1 MLLNNRCLTKVA
13 KSVLACSKKSLL
25 VSGSIVG
32 SKNILFSSL
41 QSVPN
46 RAKATL
52 PDLPYDYSALEPVIT
67 AEIMQLHHSKPHQT
81 YVNNYN
87 VASEKLAEAV
97 EKGKNFQRGGL

>member
-1 MLLNNRCLTKVA
+1 MVA
-13 KSVLACSKKSLL
+13 
-25 VSGSIVG
+25 GSIVG
-32 SKNILFSSL
+32 SKNILFSGL

-46 RAKATL
+46 RGKATL

-67 AEIMQLHHSKPHQT
+67 AEIMQLHHSKHHQT

-97 EKGKNFQRGGL
+97 EKGKNFQRGGW